1 MRRLPQGLRREG
13 WFMGK
18 IATRDISES
27 VPMRC
32 DFSKSLFRVGSES
45 RGSRKLL
52 LGRNLLRTLSV
63 SGRATF

>member
-1 MRRLPQGLRREG
+1 
-13 WFMGK
+13 MGK